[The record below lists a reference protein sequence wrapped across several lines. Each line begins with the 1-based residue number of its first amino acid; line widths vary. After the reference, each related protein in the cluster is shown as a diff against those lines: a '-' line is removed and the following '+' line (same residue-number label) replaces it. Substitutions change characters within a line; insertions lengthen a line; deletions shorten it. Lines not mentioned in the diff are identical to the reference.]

1 MHRHAYCLLRQ
12 DVHISLYFTHEIYSR
27 LCCVVCKVGTDT
39 SYPACTSAGTNT
51 PTNRLA
57 NALSYFAP
65 NFLCMGL
72 ECYFNLFS
80 HIRSHL
86 GKDFFP
92 KEKFEKECPKWTDKY
107 AVYRIL
113 AKIFSSSYFVPN
125 NVPEGWDNEMKR
137 WNVSDFKNCIAWV
150 LGRHTENIVSL

>member
-1 MHRHAYCLLRQ
+1 MKINPSVSQDFPDPTSLSHCAKYTFPFEMCIASWCASHLCPVHRHAYYLLRQ

-27 LCCVVCKVGTDT
+27 LCCVVCKVVTDA

-65 NFLCMGL
+65 NFLYMGL

-86 GKDFFP
+86 GKDFFFQ
-92 KEKFEKECPKWTDKY
+92 KKNLKKNAQNGQISMLFI
-107 AVYRIL
+107 VY
-113 AKIFSSSYFVPN
+113 
-125 NVPEGWDNEMKR
+125 
-137 WNVSDFKNCIAWV
+137 
-150 LGRHTENIVSL
+150 